1 MGRLGKI
8 VCPSLLLLAAFPA
21 SSLRGRA
28 QNGGDSR
35 TPSAQPQTTESP
47 LAKNQIRVHA
57 NEVIAPVTV
66 TDDETIRTALDKI
79 GGELHAQYVLS
90 YMPRA
95 ERPPGYYEIK
105 VTVSRPD
112 LTVRTRPGY
121 YLDLSDRTQPA
132 P

>member
-66 TDDETIRTALDKI
+66 TDNKGET
-79 GGELHAQYVLS
+79 V
-90 YMPRA
+90 
-95 ERPPGYYEIK
+95 
-105 VTVSRPD
+105 
-112 LTVRTRPGY
+112 
-121 YLDLSDRTQPA
+121 LDLAQTDFHVSKMAMNKQSTTGTLAATPL